1 MSIVGA
7 VSDAPEPLSF
17 TVKRGDTNLS
27 GEVAGSGP
35 AVLLLHGA
43 TGTRRYVLHGSR
55 ALERSGYRVI
65 SYDARGHG
73 ISTGPHDPDGYTYD
87 ALASDA
93 LAVLDHIGEER
104 AALAGHS
111 LGAATAANI
120 ALADP
125 ARVAA
130 LVLVTPA
137 HRGRPAGDAAQRRWE
152 RLAAG
157 LEQGGVPGFVEAY
170 GEPAVPERQR
180 EIMLKVIT
188 QRLERHVDHAA
199 LAACLR
205 GVFRGAAFAGIDAL
219 AGISA
224 PTLVVA
230 SHDTMDPDHP
240 EAIGRAYAAAIPDAT
255 LVTERAGES
264 PLAWRGGSLAK
275 EIADFLTDHA
285 SSDDNPAPRG

>member
-1 MSIVGA
+1 MVGA
-7 VSDAPEPLSF
+7 VSDASEPLSF
-17 TVKRGDTNLS
+17 TVTRGDAELN
-27 GEVAGSGP
+27 GEVVGSGS

-43 TGTRRYVLHGSR
+43 TATRRYVLHGSR

-73 ISTGPHDPDGYTYD
+73 RSTGPHDPDAYTYD
-87 ALASDA
+87 ALVSDA
-93 LAVLDHIGEER
+93 WAVLDHVGEER
-104 AALAGHS
+104 ATLVGHS
-111 LGAATAANI
+111 LGAATAAGM

-125 ARVAA
+125 ARVSA

-137 HRGRPAGDAAQRRWE
+137 HRGRPAGDAAQQRWE
-152 RLAAG
+152 RLASG
-157 LEQGGVPGFVEAY
+157 LERGGVTGFVEAY

-188 QRLERHVDHAA
+188 QRLERHEDHAA

-219 AGISA
+219 ADISA

-230 SHDTMDPDHP
+230 SRDTLDPDHP
-240 EAIGRAYAAAIPDAT
+240 EAIARSYAATIPGAT
-255 LVTERAGES
+255 LVSEGADES

-275 EIADFLTDHA
+275 EIAAFLAATIP
-285 SSDDNPAPRG
+285 SR